1 MKALQAIQQQFDSAL
16 AEFSQCRAVQLLQSG
31 AMTIDD
37 YKWVLRQIFHHAR
50 ENPQIQALA
59 TVYFRGEQRDAVR
72 GFLTHAVSEIGHDKL
87 ALNDLARL
95 GEDVSD
101 IPTENPLPATTAL
114 IALPFYQIYNLNP
127 VGYLGYLYFLEFTP
141 TTVGGAYMEALA
153 AKGVPEEAM
162 TFLKDHCTIDVGH
175 NKLMEGYVEK
185 LVETD
190 ADLAAVS
197 YAMQVTA
204 RLYANMLDS
213 AVEQARNAT
222 DFGRNTEETHRVFPA
237 QGGQGASEAAA

>member
-1 MKALQAIQQQFDSAL
+1 MTALQAIQQQFESAL
-16 AEFSQCRAVQLLQSG
+16 AEFSQCRAIKLLQSG
-31 AMTIDD
+31 DMTVDD

-59 TVYFRGEQRDAVR
+59 TVYFRGEQREAVR

-87 ALNDLARL
+87 ALNDLACL
-95 GEDVSD
+95 GEDVSG

-141 TTVGGAYMEALA
+141 TSVGGAYMEALA
-153 AKGVPEEAM
+153 AKGVPPEAM
-162 TFLKDHCTIDVGH
+162 TFLKDHVTIDVGH
-175 NKLMEGYVEK
+175 NKLMEGYIEK
-185 LVETD
+185 LVNTE
-190 ADLAAVS
+190 ADLSAVS

-204 RLYANMLDS
+204 RLYANMLDG
-213 AVEQARNAT
+213 AVEQARKNI
-222 DFGRNTEETHRVFPA
+222 DFGRNTEETFRFPLSE
-237 QGGQGASEAAA
+237 GERGASEAAA